1 MDNDFDIY
9 CPACGTK
16 MTKIFMENAGFCV
29 DICLDGCGGLYF
41 DNREFKKVDENHEN
55 IDEIIT
61 AIKGKTFQ
69 TVNTTEKRKCPCCK
83 GVMVK
88 NFSSINKN
96 IEIDEC
102 YACGGKFLDYGELQ
116 KVRAEFDNDEQ
127 RVAAMMNAVDSL
139 IGKDLNALKS
149 EVEQLK
155 ANRSPLRKLLGS
167 YFKM

>member
-1 MDNDFDIY
+1 MPFDASLVFHN
-9 CPACGTK
+9 PS
-16 MTKIFMENAGFCV
+16 
-29 DICLDGCGGLYF
+29 LF
-41 DNREFKKVDENHEN
+41 DV
-55 IDEIIT
+55 
-61 AIKGKTFQ
+61 
-69 TVNTTEKRKCPCCK
+69 
-83 GVMVK
+83 
-88 NFSSINKN
+88 FSSINKN